1 MVSKGFVSWISLSL
15 VLIVNLFW
23 KYHILIFDKSVFEK
37 FLKFSIHQFFFVK
50 SSMVIFSLC
59 TILLFSEVSD
69 VEEAETE
76 VDL

>member
-1 MVSKGFVSWISLSL
+1 
-15 VLIVNLFW
+15 
-23 KYHILIFDKSVFEK
+23 LIFDKSVFEK
-37 FLKFSIHQFFFVK
+37 FLKFSIHQCFFVK